1 MPMMSLSE
9 AATAMEA
16 ELRGPNIAFDSV
28 GTDTRTLAARALF
41 VALKGDRFDGHS
53 FIPQAQAGGAVA
65 AVVEKARLGNR
76 DRGLSKQLPL
86 LIVDDTRKALGRL
99 AAYWRGRFTMPLVAL
114 TGSSGKTS
122 VKEMLAGILRAACA
136 AHSSIPDPESRVLAT
151 RGNLNNDIGVP
162 LMLLEL
168 KPSHRFAVIEMGM
181 NHAGEIRYLTQV
193 AAPEV
198 ALVNNAGRAH
208 MEFLGS
214 EEAIARAKGE
224 LYEKLKADGMAV
236 INADERFAPLWRG
249 LAAGRKQIDFGIDHE
264 AAVTATYTLRYLESE
279 IVVKMPRG
287 EAGAR
292 LRAPGLHNVR
302 NALAAAAA
310 ASALD
315 IAPQAVTAGLE
326 RFAGIKGRLQ
336 KEPGLNGATLIDDTY
351 NANPESVRAAIAV
364 LAQAPDR
371 KLLVLGD
378 MGELGPE
385 APGLHMEI
393 GEAARVAG
401 VDHLFTLGEFSAHAA
416 RAFGR
421 GGRHFLRIEE
431 LLAEIENLLAPEMT
445 MLVKGSR
452 FMAMERVIR
461 AFALHREAGGG
472 RREAEQR

>member
-1 MPMMSLSE
+1 
-9 AATAMEA
+9 
-16 ELRGPNIAFDSV
+16 
-28 GTDTRTLAARALF
+28 
-41 VALKGDRFDGHS
+41 
-53 FIPQAQAGGAVA
+53 
-65 AVVEKARLGNR
+65 
-76 DRGLSKQLPL
+76 
-86 LIVDDTRKALGRL
+86 
-99 AAYWRGRFTMPLVAL
+99 
-114 TGSSGKTS
+114 
-122 VKEMLAGILRAACA
+122 MLAGILRAACA
-136 AHSSIPDPESRVLAT
+136 AQSSILDPESGVLAT

-181 NHAGEIRYLTQV
+181 NHSGEIRYLTQV
-193 AAPEV
+193 AAPDV

-224 LYEKLKADGMAV
+224 LYEILKADGVAV

-249 LAAGRKQIDFGIDHE
+249 LAAGRKQIDFGIDHK

-287 EAGAR
+287 EAGAT
-292 LRAPGLHNVR
+292 LRAPGLHNVK

-315 IAPQAVTAGLE
+315 IAPQAVTAGLA

-336 KEPGLNGATLIDDTY
+336 KKPGLNGATLIDDTY
-351 NANPESVRAAIAV
+351 NANPESVCAAIAV
-364 LAQAPDR
+364 LAQAPGR

-378 MGELGPE
+378 MGELGTD
-385 APGLHMEI
+385 APRLHTEI

-401 VDHLFTLGEFSAHAA
+401 VDHLFTLGELSVHAA
-416 RAFGR
+416 RAFGT

-431 LLAEIENLLAPEMT
+431 LLAEIENLLAPDVT

-452 FMAMERVIR
+452 FMEMERVVK
-461 AFALHREAGGG
+461 AFALAGEATGE
-472 RREAEQR
+472 RREAKNP